1 MNLLADESVDGPI
14 VVYLRRAGYT
24 VGYTAEMEP
33 GVSDQAVLDRANR
46 EESLLLTADKDFG
59 ELVYRQRR
67 LMFGVVLIRL
77 EGLLPSEKAEVVTSA
92 FYRSGLFRCASARI
106 RRRSVRTGRNYPWN
120 TGRVVGHAGRSDFD

>member
-59 ELVYRQRR
+59 ELVYRQRP

-92 FYRSGLFRCASARI
+92 LDKHGEELPNAFTVIPTKTVHI
-106 RRRSVRTGRNYPWN
+106 RRPRQ
-120 TGRVVGHAGRSDFD
+120 